1 MKVSPHLVLV
11 ISSLGGGGAEKV
23 MANLANSYSARGVR
37 VSLVTFDDPKM
48 KTDVY
53 KSSKQV
59 HRISLFVAFSPSI
72 FSKFLA
78 HVKRYWLLRQL
89 LRSEQADVVLSFMT
103 PTNILTI
110 AATRALNTRCVVSER
125 INPSHYSYGVIYNL
139 CRYLLYRKA
148 DCVVAQTP
156 QIARWLNKKT
166 DSPTSVIPNFLSEGL
181 ICSTVQK
188 RKRIVAIGRLNRQKG
203 FDLLVG
209 AFGKISEDFPE
220 WSLIIAGEGPERDV
234 LERQI
239 DDLSLQQRVQLCGFI
254 KQPIEIMQSASI
266 VVLPSRFEGFP
277 NALLEAMACGCPAIA
292 THEAGDMLI
301 KDGVN
306 GLLIPADDVDALS
319 KALKRLI
326 ENPQLRKNLG
336 EKAIGVRETFSEER
350 VMRLWDNVLFPS
362 LRIEESGR
370 QEHETN

>member
-1 MKVSPHLVLV
+1 MV
-11 ISSLGGGGAEKV
+11 
-23 MANLANSYSARGVR
+23 
-37 VSLVTFDDPKM
+37 
-48 KTDVY
+48 
-53 KSSKQV
+53 
-59 HRISLFVAFSPSI
+59 
-72 FSKFLA
+72 
-78 HVKRYWLLRQL
+78 
-89 LRSEQADVVLSFMT
+89 
-103 PTNILTI
+103 
-110 AATRALNTRCVVSER
+110 
-125 INPSHYSYGVIYNL
+125 
-139 CRYLLYRKA
+139 
-148 DCVVAQTP
+148 QTP

-166 DSPTSVIPNFLSEGL
+166 DSPTSVISNFLSEGL

-188 RKRIVAIGRLNRQKG
+188 RKRIVAIGRLNRHKG

-220 WSLIIAGEGPERDV
+220 WNLIIAGEGPERDV

-277 NALLEAMACGCPAIA
+277 NALLKAMACGCPAIA

-326 ENPQLRKNLG
+326 ENPQFRKNLG

-370 QEHETN
+370 QEYETN